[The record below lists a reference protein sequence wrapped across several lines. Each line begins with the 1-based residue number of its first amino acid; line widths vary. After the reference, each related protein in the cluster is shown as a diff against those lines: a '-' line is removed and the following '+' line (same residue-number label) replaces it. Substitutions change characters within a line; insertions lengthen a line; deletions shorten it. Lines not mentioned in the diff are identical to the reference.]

1 MNFND
6 IMKIVEAM
14 NRTSVPCMKRQVIVS
29 DEYNNGFIAGQAE
42 GIRWTLEKL
51 KTLINEWLI
60 LVGISASFEEFYD
73 TINTVIGTKQI
84 QNKGESKWVM
94 NYL

>member
-51 KTLINEWLI
+51 KTLINE
-60 LVGISASFEEFYD
+60 
-73 TINTVIGTKQI
+73 
-84 QNKGESKWVM
+84 
-94 NYL
+94 